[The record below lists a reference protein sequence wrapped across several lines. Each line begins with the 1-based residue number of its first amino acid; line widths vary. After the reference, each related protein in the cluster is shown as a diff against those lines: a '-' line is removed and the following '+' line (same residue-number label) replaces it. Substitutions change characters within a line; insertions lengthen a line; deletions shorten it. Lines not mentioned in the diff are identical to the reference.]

1 MKQRIL
7 LPVLLLIAVI
17 GTSCVSQHNV
27 ERNYSDLK
35 PDVVRLELTMDDYQY
50 MGDVNIEVEYKTY
63 LGIFSKILTV
73 NGEKYDPRFYH
84 KTNIAFRKKVKLG
97 KLKLALHK
105 VLELYPNADYIIPA
119 SFNDQV
125 EHMMGGRI
133 HKRTM
138 TLKVYAINKV
148 SATQAE
154 QMHKAE
160 VQALDNKN
168 AALNQQVEALQA
180 ELNATKE
187 ALEKAELEAR
197 INEQKNNKNRRR

>member
-27 ERNYSDLK
+27 ERNYSDLR

-138 TLKVYAINKV
+138 TLKVYAIN
-148 SATQAE
+148 
-154 QMHKAE
+154 
-160 VQALDNKN
+160 
-168 AALNQQVEALQA
+168 
-180 ELNATKE
+180 ATKE